1 MKNKVAIV
9 AALALLACLGWWLY
23 RRRTTAIPVAATIPV
38 ATLDDPLVFTWGGWK
53 RRSEVGPEI
62 PGAIY

>member
-9 AALALLACLGWWLY
+9 AAIALLACLGWWLY
-23 RRRTTAIPVAATIPV
+23 RRRKTSVPVAA
-38 ATLDDPLVFTWGGWK
+38 LDDPLVFTWGGWK